1 MSVDLWSSWNW
12 EKVITKPLIVL
23 NYLNIIYFAI
33 NTKKMNGEI
42 DIDISIENCLIV
54 IFLIQISK
62 QKSSTKNIKCV

>member
-1 MSVDLWSSWNW
+1 
-12 EKVITKPLIVL
+12 
-23 NYLNIIYFAI
+23 
-33 NTKKMNGEI
+33 MNGEI